1 MMMGLGETPPLPGGG
16 DFFNRICVEDK
27 FKEFV
32 RSEYEYETNKFAAL
46 SPTLSDDAMLDV
58 HQCYMRDAERLEES
72 MDTTPSHFKRAGLLV
87 YWLRRHK
94 PVVKWGIVN
103 GEVLAPDQQKA
114 RDFIVDYGH
123 VYLAFSLGYSICLY
137 FEREVDRETAGKRAL
152 PNPNDKYVEAVCYL
166 MKYKSI
172 SPHAMGFIYHS
183 LFL

>member
-1 MMMGLGETPPLPGGG
+1 MMTKLGEPLPLPGGG
-16 DFFNRICVEDK
+16 DFFNRIRDKDK
-27 FKEFV
+27 FIEFV
-32 RSEYEYETNKFAAL
+32 RREYEYEADKFAAL

-58 HQCYMRDAERLEES
+58 YQCYKRDVERLEEN
-72 MDTTPSHFKRAGLLV
+72 MDTTPSHFKRAGFLA

-94 PVVKWGIVN
+94 PVLKWGIVS
-103 GEVLAPDQQKA
+103 GEVLALGQQKA

-123 VYLAFSLGYSICLY
+123 VYLAFSLGYGICRY
-137 FEREVDRETAGKRAL
+137 FERGADSKRGL
-152 PNPNDKYVEAVCYL
+152 PDPNDKYVEAACYL